1 MVGKREVKINPERQR
16 RRFTPGACKGSDHA
30 NAMNEKKMP
39 QVLPHYSGLEA
50 VF

>member
-1 MVGKREVKINPERQR
+1 MPRTNRHFLR
-16 RRFTPGACKGSDHA
+16 ACKGSDHA